1 MTSHLTPNVS
11 NAPHDDASS
20 RLVRAW
26 LLTAIIDGLFSS
38 VLAAVFYG
46 STVTRL
52 WQGVASVLL
61 GPRALEGGLHTA
73 LIGLAI
79 HLCVAF
85 TWSAVF
91 LFLVMRLPFI
101 RALLRTRYG
110 VLEVAALYG
119 PFIWM
124 MMSLVIIPQF
134 THRPPT
140 INYRWWIQFFGH
152 IPFVALPMIAMI
164 TRDRR

>member
-1 MTSHLTPNVS
+1 MSVDTIPSFPES
-11 NAPHDDASS
+11 SDAPS
-20 RLVRAW
+20 RLVRAG
-26 LLTAIIDGLFSS
+26 LLTAITDGLFSS
-38 VLAAVFYG
+38 VLVAVFYG

-101 RALLRTRYG
+101 RTLLGTRYG